1 MEILKSHYISGQ
13 LDSCKSSKYIW
24 NYIDPN
30 KKERITYFGMNHLCK
45 SDSFSQIFTNKLLFN
60 YLCFK
65 WMLFYV

>member
-24 NYIDPN
+24 NYIVPN

-45 SDSFSQIFTNKLLFN
+45 SDIRFTNKLLFK